1 MYKLFAFPL
10 ITASLLTIVA
20 HAHGDET
27 FETLSRRLPADTN
40 AIVLMDV
47 QQVLAAPLARQQG
60 WGAKLEAAYA
70 DRPVFLPPEAK
81 KLVLGAALQP
91 NNDFLGR
98 WELALMELSAPVAVR
113 SIAKSESG
121 YVDEVSG
128 VPTAMTPLNAAFIDA
143 GNNILAVMRPADRQL
158 LARWIARQKQGYPSG
173 LSDYLRTAIP
183 LVNDRVQVLLAV
195 DLTDMLSRRDIDER
209 IAKAEWI
216 KEKKADPA
224 AIAAIAATLRGATL
238 RLAISDKCQAQLKID
253 FDSDVAPL
261 GSSAKP
267 LVVNALKNLGFPT
280 VEIAKW
286 EPSLA
291 GHSIRLQGDLST
303 DAQRRIFSVIE
314 LPSTDLKPAV
324 ESPGDAGASPS
335 QSETQQRSLAYFKST
350 QTLIADLRK
359 SLDDSKAT
367 TAWME
372 RYARKIDE
380 LPVLH
385 VDEQLLNYGDKL
397 AETLRV
403 MSLSQRQAG
412 IRAGV
417 RATEGR
423 GYYSDGYGTNA
434 YDAAAQRSQSKKE
447 EMSVAYDTRVQGW
460 KLIDDAT
467 ADMRKTMTKKY
478 GVEF

>member
-1 MYKLFAFPL
+1 MKKFPAVPL
-10 ITASLLTIVA
+10 AAAALLAIVLQA
-20 HAHGDET
+20 RADQT

-47 QQVLAAPLARQQG
+47 QQVLVTPLAQQQG

-91 NNDFLGR
+91 NADFIGR
-98 WELALMELSAPVAVR
+98 WELALMELSAPGAVR

-121 YVDEVSG
+121 YVDDIAG
-128 VPTAMTPLNAAFIDA
+128 VPIAMTPLNAAFVDL

-158 LARWIARQKQGYPSG
+158 LSRWLARQKQGYPSG
-173 LSDYLRTAIP
+173 LSDYLRTAIA

-195 DLTDMLSRRDIDER
+195 DLTDVLSRREIDER
-209 IAKAEWI
+209 IAKADWI
-216 KEKKADPA
+216 KEKKADAA

-253 FDSDVAPL
+253 FDADVAPL

-267 LVVNALKNLGFPT
+267 LVVNALMNLGFPT
-280 VEIAKW
+280 TELAKW
-286 EPSLA
+286 EVSLA
-291 GHSIRLQGDLST
+291 GRSILLQGQLST

-314 LPSTDLKPAV
+314 LPSTDLKAAV
-324 ESPGDAGASPS
+324 PSPGDASASPS
-335 QSETQQRSLAYFKST
+335 QDEAKERSLAYFKST

-359 SLDDSKAT
+359 SLPDTKAT

-423 GYYSDGYGTNA
+423 GYYGDGTTA
-434 YDAAAQRSQSKKE
+434 YDADAQRSQSRKE
-447 EMSVAYDTRVQGW
+447 EMSVANDTRVQGW
-460 KLIDDAT
+460 KLIDDAA
-467 ADMRKTMTKKY
+467 ADMRKAMTKKY